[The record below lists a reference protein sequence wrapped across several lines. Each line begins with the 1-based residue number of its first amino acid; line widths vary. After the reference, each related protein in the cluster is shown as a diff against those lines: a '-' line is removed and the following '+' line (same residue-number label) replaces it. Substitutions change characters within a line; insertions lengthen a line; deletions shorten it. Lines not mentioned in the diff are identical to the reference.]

1 MNPRVPSPALVVA
14 VLLAACEATT
24 APRTDPAA
32 ALDAAVTDAATAPA
46 ADARAPGGG
55 SPRCLNGAALPS
67 PEAPSAVS
75 AVAPLADF
83 RFETATGGAVAL
95 REWYAPCASAPQLLV
110 IRTLAAW
117 SGRAQHAV
125 AHTRRIVAHPQ
136 RDRVALLD
144 LVAFGPDNTPATR
157 GDLASWSARYD
168 APPDALAADPAYRFQ
183 TLYTGAGA
191 LPLYAFVDTRTMRIV
206 AVLECPSSAVVASVI
221 TRALAAMDGLPRRA
235 STVEPLVDGRFT
247 RDDWEM
253 VQAMSPP
260 PTPPPDPT
268 NRVADDPRAA
278 QFGAALFL
286 DPGLSANGAVSC
298 ATCHAAATLYTDAR
312 PQAVGLAPGDRNT
325 PTVLLAPH
333 ARWMFL
339 DGRADTLWAQAL
351 GPVENPREM
360 AATRLAAA
368 HHLAAHYA
376 DRYAA
381 LFGPLPP
388 LADAARFPAQGMPG
402 DAAWEAMT
410 AADRAAVDRVFV
422 NLGKAIAA
430 FERTLRFPATAFD
443 RYVAGDVGALTES
456 QRDGLLS
463 FLFQGCVQCHH
474 GPRLSDDSF
483 HNVGMPTGRRDGLPD
498 RGRIDALATL
508 LASPFRSDGV
518 YSDDRTPGPHLARLR
533 DDPSLLGQ
541 FHTPTLRGVR
551 RTGPWGH
558 GGTFRSLADLVRHY
572 ANGLQFP
579 PVAGTAGAR
588 DPNLQWFVD
597 TDSTVGPMVEFLE
610 AL

>member
-1 MNPRVPSPALVVA
+1 MELGEAPAFG
-14 VLLAACEATT
+14 VLLQ
-24 APRTDPAA
+24 
-32 ALDAAVTDAATAPA
+32 
-46 ADARAPGGG
+46 
-55 SPRCLNGAALPS
+55 GA
-67 PEAPSAVS
+67 
-75 AVAPLADF
+75 
-83 RFETATGGAVAL
+83 
-95 REWYAPCASAPQLLV
+95 
-110 IRTLAAW
+110 
-117 SGRAQHAV
+117 
-125 AHTRRIVAHPQ
+125 AHPQ
-136 RDRVALLD
+136 
-144 LVAFGPDNTPATR
+144 
-157 GDLASWSARYD
+157 
-168 APPDALAADPAYRFQ
+168 
-183 TLYTGAGA
+183 
-191 LPLYAFVDTRTMRIV
+191 
-206 AVLECPSSAVVASVI
+206 
-221 TRALAAMDGLPRRA
+221 
-235 STVEPLVDGRFT
+235 
-247 RDDWEM
+247 
-253 VQAMSPP
+253 
-260 PTPPPDPT
+260 
-268 NRVADDPRAA
+268 
-278 QFGAALFL
+278 
-286 DPGLSANGAVSC
+286 
-298 ATCHAAATLYTDAR
+298 
-312 PQAVGLAPGDRNT
+312 
-325 PTVLLAPH
+325 
-333 ARWMFL
+333 
-339 DGRADTLWAQAL
+339 
-351 GPVENPREM
+351 
-360 AATRLAAA
+360 AA